1 MQSFMAKRSIKV
13 FLDSNVILSGFL
25 SDKGAPCI
33 ILDILSLKTPFL
45 KGATGQY
52 NVMEIERNLKKK
64 APDLLPLYNKYFPSL
79 KLEIVP
85 LPLMSE
91 IKNISGNIPEKDIP
105 VIVSALNC
113 SANILLTGD
122 KGLLKAGGKGGY
134 PFKLIAPSEF
144 LDALLPEI
152 LKEQDRS

>member
-1 MQSFMAKRSIKV
+1 MAEKRIKV
-13 FLDSNVILSGFL
+13 FLDSNVILSGFF

-33 ILDILSLKTPFL
+33 ILDILSLKKPFI

-64 APDLLPLYNKYFPSL
+64 APDLMPSYRAYFPLL

-91 IKNISGNIPEKDIP
+91 VEKFTGNIPKKDIP
-105 VIVSALNC
+105 VIVSALKC
-113 SANILLTGD
+113 SANFFVTGD
-122 KGLLKAGGKGGY
+122 KGLMKAGKKGGY
-134 PFKLIAPSEF
+134 PFKILTPSEF
-144 LDALLPEI
+144 LDILLPEI
-152 LKEQDRS
+152 LQEISIQELS